1 MTPQECQQCSE
12 CPARAA
18 RWAAARAPEDG
29 AARPPV
35 RPAPRVPARRPPPGS
50 ASPARPRSRGPG
62 GRGRRRRREVSGAAG
77 CGSGIG
83 TRDSAAGGA
92 ARSGGGGSAPSG
104 HLGPRPL
111 AGRSSPDGGRA
122 APPPRGPPLPPG
134 RAPGSS
140 PPPPSPTPTPTPV
153 WSPASRG
160 APLRSAP
167 AGLRTRVP
175 TRFAAPGDPAE
186 AGGAGETHVPR
197 PQASVGPGPCALCAG
212 FVVWTDYT
220 YVGGRGGGLPGQE
233 SRLQNSLAR
242 DCVRPSAWQV
252 EMQWPNSSLPKV
264 FSKYVQL

>member
-77 CGSGIG
+77 CGSGLG
-83 TRDSAAGGA
+83 TQRRAGPRARAEGGPRRRATSA
-92 ARSGGGGSAPSG
+92 
-104 HLGPRPL
+104 LGPSRAGRARTEAAPPLPL
-111 AGRSSPDGGRA
+111 AGRPS
-122 APPPRGPPLPPG
+122 PPG

-140 PPPPSPTPTPTPV
+140 PPPPYPTPTPTPV

-160 APLRSAP
+160 APLRLAP

-220 YVGGRGGGLPGQE
+220 YVGGRGGDLPGQE